1 MLERKK
7 RKKTAPKGGFTLL
20 EVLIAT
26 AIFTFGALA
35 VFAVQMQAIRT
46 TAAARN
52 LQEATRLA
60 QYPIEAFK
68 TLRFNEIYNFVT
80 SGTSRTYST
89 TTAPSFTAGS
99 STQEIMTVWYNSI
112 RSSFPGSGVGT
123 LTVQLE
129 RVGTEDK
136 TAKFISTVTWRDQKG
151 NHQVRV
157 ESVLA
162 NAFY

>member
-1 MLERKK
+1 MLEK
-7 RKKTAPKGGFTLL
+7 RKWSASREGFTLL

-60 QYPIEAFK
+60 QYPIKAYETF
-68 TLRFNEIYNFVT
+68 RFNEIYNFVT

-89 TTAPSFTAGS
+89 TTTPSFTTGS
-99 STQEIMTVWYNSI
+99 STQEIMTNWRNSI
-112 RSSFPGSGVGT
+112 MSAFPGSGVGT
-123 LTVQLE
+123 LRIQLE

-136 TAKFISTVTWRDQKG
+136 TAKFTSVVTWRDQKG
-151 NHQVRV
+151 LHSVRV
-157 ESVLA
+157 EETLA

>member
-1 MLERKK
+1 MLEKRNLKK
-7 RKKTAPKGGFTLL
+7 GFTLL

-35 VFAVQMQAIRT
+35 VFAIQMQAIRT

-52 LQEATRLA
+52 LQEGTRLA
-60 QYPIEAFK
+60 QYPIKAFE
-68 TLRFNEIYNFVT
+68 TFRFNEIYNFVS

-89 TTAPSFTAGS
+89 PSSPSFPTGS
-99 STQEIMTVWYNSI
+99 ATQEVMTHWRNSI
-112 RSSFPGSGVGT
+112 MSAFPGSGVGT

-136 TAKFISTVTWRDQKG
+136 TAKFISEVTWRDEKG
-151 NHQVRV
+151 LHRVQV
-157 ESVLA
+157 EEILA